1 MTRLDGAQASFAIMA
16 ASIVALPFEMVL
28 SILRSQIVLH
38 VGSIGYFFHPA
49 LGVAIGAI
57 GLLRGRRL
65 TAWRSSLLAWL
76 AVYAFGVVLSALVNH
91 SLPFYAI
98 SFLLLGPLSMAL
110 VLVLLLERNDLV
122 DSLLAA
128 FVIGQAVWAACF
140 LVLSVLNAS
149 MFAAIYPDIEM
160 KSLGSTVL
168 ALRGDETLWRSM
180 LYYKLLGNFNK
191 QANLLV
197 LGLLMAGYLL
207 VRGRVSWLVWLA
219 SSVPMAAMLVLMFSR
234 GAFVAVAAASLVLL
248 ATGRASRRQTA
259 VAVLLGLLFIGSFAT
274 PEWRNYWFNEQ
285 SLVQREEMATA
296 ALTAAPAFR
305 SDGELAPAAPAVPAA
320 PAERPAPQAPPSDGA
335 AVAQPPESENARR
348 NTGTDVLCQAK
359 RPERS
364 IGFFVFGYGI
374 GNYGPTICRIPAA
387 ESHNTFLDAWIHG
400 GLIGAIGYVLLFVVA
415 ALEAGRRVWRSRL
428 HDTQALFGL
437 ALIMTIAILSLREY
451 ALVYLWVQSAG
462 GFVLAVGL
470 GLCATRPQE
479 ST

>member
-1 MTRLDGAQASFAIMA
+1 MA
-16 ASIVALPFEMVL
+16 ASIVALPFEMVI

-65 TAWRSSLLAWL
+65 TPWRSSLLIWL
-76 AVYAFGVVLSALVNH
+76 AVYTFGVVLSALVNH
-91 SLPFYAI
+91 ALPFYAV
-98 SFLLLGPLSMAL
+98 SFLLLGPVLMAL

-140 LVLSVLNAS
+140 LVLSILNAS

-207 VRGRVSWLVWLA
+207 VRGRVTWLIWLA
-219 SSVPMAAMLVLMFSR
+219 SSASMAAMLVLMFSR
-234 GAFVAVAAASLVLL
+234 GAFVAIAAASLVLL
-248 ATGRASRRQTA
+248 ATGRGSRRQTA
-259 VAVLLGLLFIGSFAT
+259 VAVLLGLLFMGSFAT
-274 PEWRNYWFNEQ
+274 PEWRNYWFNER
-285 SLVQREEMATA
+285 SLVQREEMASA
-296 ALTAAPAFR
+296 ALTAAPAFKN
-305 SDGELAPAAPAVPAA
+305 DGELAPAVPATPTELA
-320 PAERPAPQAPPSDGA
+320 PRQAPPSEAPPVA
-335 AVAQPPESENARR
+335 AGPESDGDQR
-348 NTGTDVLCQAK
+348 NTGTDGLCQAK
-359 RPERS
+359 RPDRS
-364 IGFFVFGYGI
+364 ISFFVFGYGI

-400 GLIGAIGYVLLFVVA
+400 GLIGAIGYVMLFVVA
-415 ALEAGRRVWRSRL
+415 ALEAARRVWRSRL

-462 GFVLAVGL
+462 GFALAVGL
-470 GLCATRPQE
+470 ALCATRPQE